1 MKLLKLFL
9 ILKTSSFFFLGE
21 KMADPMKL
29 IAEKEPDLDLLYDF
43 DSMSS
48 ERKKVFIEHIFL
60 GERIFL
66 NTLFSGMIEF
76 FLDMFEKVQREK
88 QDDIINGLKRK
99 MNFHEFKTYFAS
111 FFYFR
116 KWTTLC

>member
-1 MKLLKLFL
+1 M
-9 ILKTSSFFFLGE
+9 TN
-21 KMADPMKL
+21 PMKS
-29 IAEKEPDLDLLYDF
+29 IAEKEPNLDLLYDF
-43 DSMSS
+43 DSMSL

-66 NTLFSGMIEF
+66 NTLFSGIMVDF

-88 QDDIINGLKRK
+88 QDDIINVLKGK

-111 FFYFR
+111 FFLF
-116 KWTTLC
+116 